1 MTGVDVALVLV
12 MSAAS
17 ALALI
22 VMVNC
27 GRKYAAASAAVFI
40 GAAGLATVMLV
51 SAMTAPEMQVQH
63 EGVFRVLSWIG
74 MCALLARLGWRKG
87 Q

>member
-1 MTGVDVALVLV
+1 MTATDLTLVVV
-12 MSAAS
+12 MSVAA

-27 GRKYAAASAAVFI
+27 GRRYAAAAAAVFV
-40 GAAGLATVMLV
+40 GAGGLATVMMV
-51 SAMTAPEMQVQH
+51 SAMTAPEMQVDN
-63 EGVFRVLSWIG
+63 EGIFRVLSWLG

-87 Q
+87 E